1 MSEEYEPELTN
12 YEIEQ
17 WREAAQ
23 DTNNPRQAGL
33 LRTKRNGGK
42 RASGYAQGVLGEGR
56 ADRPSRAVVNAPSA
70 DFVRRNS
77 QRTSPEPHSPLSSAH
92 RIRPLYEGNT
102 GHEDDEPASVKR

>member
-1 MSEEYEPELTN
+1 MPEPTN

-23 DTNNPRQAGL
+23 DTRNPRQAGL

-42 RASGYAQGVLGEGR
+42 KASGYAQGMLAQGSR
-56 ADRPSRAVVNAPSA
+56 ADRPSRAVVNAPSSE
-70 DFVRRNS
+70 FVRRNS

-92 RIRPLYEGNT
+92 RIRPLYDGNA
-102 GHEDDEPASVKR
+102 GHQDGESAPDR